1 MDFANRIDIKNLFFR
16 TGVPIVGCI
25 AAAIATVYM
34 MQEVNPLAAS
44 CICASAVFF
53 VAASVSPRAGFVA
66 LLFLCAY
73 SDLLKRM
80 LVFWGDLSFEQVS
93 YVLAG
98 APVVVAGLAVCV
110 VTRWAFHRLHLGLRE
125 LLILAAIVLAMSLN
139 FLLSYRAGAGVLE
152 AFKQAANN
160 GLYLVLAPVALKLIE
175 SPAQIGKFLLTARWM
190 FIPVAAYGIFQAIFG
205 LADFEIEYLR
215 SGLTIMVKELWDAR
229 PRPFSTLNSAHAL
242 GTLAAAFAVLSLYPL
257 LVDRGERAVVTEKI
271 KSVGL
276 FLLYLA
282 ASLASLARTAII
294 VWVVGLFAFWC
305 FRSRWRTK
313 AFYWTSGAIFAALLA
328 ASPYILEHIAEWDPA
343 NDQQSAIVGQALR
356 IQTYVERLRGFVNL
370 TRSTDMY
377 SLFGLPED
385 QKATETTYNHDPIS
399 SLLVDFGLVGLAAAV
414 AVVFFGLRA
423 IHSRLLAF
431 PPGENRDTI
440 VLLTAINVGWLAS
453 HLLFH
458 GVITTFPVNAFFW
471 LFIGMIGFLLLAPPA
486 PAAEDSSAADT
497 AASRLGLPAP
507 FASTRPRLAVPRR

>member
-1 MDFANRIDIKNLFFR
+1 MDFENRIDIKNLFFR

-25 AAAIATVYM
+25 AAAMATVYM

-44 CICASAVFF
+44 CICASVVFF
-53 VAASVSPRAGFVA
+53 FIAAVSPRAGFII

-93 YVLAG
+93 YVLSG
-98 APVVVAGLAVCV
+98 APVVVAGLSVSV
-110 VTRWAFHRLHLGLRE
+110 VTRWAFHRLQLGVRE
-125 LLILAAIVLAMSLN
+125 LLILVGILIAMALN
-139 FLLSYRAGAGVLE
+139 FLLAHREGAGALE

-160 GLYLVLAPVALKLIE
+160 GLYLILAPVALKLIE
-175 SPAQIGKFLLTARWM
+175 RPEQIGKFLLTARWM
-190 FIPVAAYGIFQAIFG
+190 FIPVAAYGVFQAIFG
-205 LADFEIEYLR
+205 LADFEMEYLR

-242 GTLAAAFAVLSLYPL
+242 GTLAAAFAVLSLYPI
-257 LVDRGERAVVTEKI
+257 LVRRSQRALFTEKI
-271 KSVGL
+271 KSIGL

-282 ASLASLARTAII
+282 ASLVSLARTAII

-313 AFYWTSGAIFAALLA
+313 VFYWVCVAAFAGLLA
-328 ASPYILEHIAEWDPA
+328 ASPYILDHIAEWDPA

-377 SLFGLPED
+377 SLFGLPEE

-399 SLLVDFGLVGLAAAV
+399 SLLVDFGVVGLVAAL

-431 PPGENRDTI
+431 PPGENRDTV

-453 HLLFH
+453 HVLFH

-471 LFIGMIGFLLLAPPA
+471 LFIGMIGFLLLAPPPPTEA
-486 PAAEDSSAADT
+486 DSSEADT
-497 AASRLGLPAP
+497 AASRLGLPQP
-507 FASTRPRLAVPRR
+507 FASSRPRLAVARR

>member
-1 MDFANRIDIKNLFFR
+1 MDFTNRIDIKNLFFR
-16 TGVPIVGCI
+16 TGVPLVGCI
-25 AAAIATVYM
+25 AAAVATVYM

-53 VAASVSPRAGFVA
+53 VVAAVSPRAGFMI

-98 APVVVAGLAVCV
+98 APVVVAGLSASV
-110 VTRWAFHRLHLGLRE
+110 VTRWAFHRLHLGMRE
-125 LLILAAIVLAMSLN
+125 LLIMVGIGIAMSLN
-139 FLLSYRAGAGVLE
+139 FLLAYREGAGLLE
-152 AFKQAANN
+152 AAKQAANN
-160 GLYLVLAPVALKLIE
+160 GLYLVLALVALKLIE
-175 SPAQIGKFLLTARWM
+175 RPEQVGKFLLTARWM
-190 FIPVAAYGIFQAIFG
+190 FIPVAAYGIFQAFFG

-215 SGLTIMVKELWDAR
+215 SGLTIMVKEMWDVR

-242 GTLAAAFAVLSLYPL
+242 GTVAAGFAVLSLYPIL
-257 LVDRGERAVVTEKI
+257 GHRGHRAVFGEKL
-271 KSVGL
+271 KSGGL

-313 AFYWTSGAIFAALLA
+313 VFYWLSVAGFAGLIA
-328 ASPYILEHIAEWDPA
+328 ASPFILENIAAWDPA
-343 NDQQSAIVGQALR
+343 NDQQSAVVGQALR

-370 TRSTDMY
+370 TRSTEMY
-377 SLFGLPED
+377 SLFGLRED
-385 QKATETTYNHDPIS
+385 QKMTEMTYNHDPIS
-399 SLLVDFGLVGLAAAV
+399 SLLVDFGLVGLATAM

-423 IHSRLLAF
+423 IHSRLLAR
-431 PPGENRDTI
+431 PPGEDRDTV

-453 HLLFH
+453 HVLFH

-471 LFIGMIGFLLLAPPA
+471 LFIGMIGFLLLREKTPA
-486 PAAEDSSAADT
+486 EEPAREDDSAA
-497 AASRLGLPAP
+497 ARMGLPTRSGA
-507 FASTRPRLAVPRR
+507 TRPQFAVPRR